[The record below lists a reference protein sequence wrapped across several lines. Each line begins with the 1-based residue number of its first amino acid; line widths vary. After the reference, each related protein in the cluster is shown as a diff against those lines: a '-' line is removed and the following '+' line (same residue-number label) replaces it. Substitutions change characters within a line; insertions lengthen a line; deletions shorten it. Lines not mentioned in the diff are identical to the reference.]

1 MPRMNLFMNEHTSKA
16 INSFQNPEDI
26 STGLLARFC
35 YIPVKENFP
44 TGTRQQLH
52 KLNEDRGTILNVLL
66 VLYLHVITILTQ
78 Y

>member
-1 MPRMNLFMNEHTSKA
+1 MPRMNIIMNDHTSRTMT
-16 INSFQNPEDI
+16 SFQNPEDI

-35 YIPVKENFP
+35 YVPVQENFP
-44 TGTRQQLH
+44 TRNSAQLH